1 MNHFII
7 KFPPE
12 ETILFSEAKSYFD
25 EMQGT
30 ESWFPVP
37 NQSTCLINACQYL
50 DCHFCSEWVWLL
62 LLSFFFLLIKNDT
75 RQKGEQR
82 FRRKRALIGTRAL
95 NRIIIVQ
102 LMPIFTPCVPRE
114 SFRMFLVF
122 MDPFHKWLL
131 V

>member
-12 ETILFSEAKSYFD
+12 QTIFFSEAKSYFD

-37 NQSTCLINACQYL
+37 NQSTCLISACQYL

-75 RQKGEQR
+75 RQKGECTA
-82 FRRKRALIGTRAL
+82 FSKKESAYWNEGSKSNYNSTADAHFHALRA
-95 NRIIIVQ
+95 
-102 LMPIFTPCVPRE
+102 
-114 SFRMFLVF
+114 
-122 MDPFHKWLL
+122 
-131 V
+131 

>member
-1 MNHFII
+1 MVVVVVVFLFI
-7 KFPPE
+7 
-12 ETILFSEAKSYFD
+12 
-25 EMQGT
+25 
-30 ESWFPVP
+30 
-37 NQSTCLINACQYL
+37 N
-50 DCHFCSEWVWLL
+50 
-62 LLSFFFLLIKNDT
+62 KNDT